1 MLFFPV
7 STQAQTDFTLQLLW
21 DLSWYKLKWK
31 LGLHVCKYIHMY
43 IFIYT
48 DIELQNYSFRDP
60 TLKYYIL
67 AKFNDKQSISHYLW
81 SGGRKN

>member
-67 AKFNDKQSISHYLW
+67 AKFNYEQSISHYLW